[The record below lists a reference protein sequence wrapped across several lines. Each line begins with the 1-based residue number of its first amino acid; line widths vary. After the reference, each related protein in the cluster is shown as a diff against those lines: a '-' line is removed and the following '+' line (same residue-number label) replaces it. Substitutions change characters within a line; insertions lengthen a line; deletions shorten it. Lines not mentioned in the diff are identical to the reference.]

1 MKKRYTT
8 LCMMMAVILTV
19 CKAEPKY
26 VTETVMNKFVVS
38 YPGNWNVSDKE
49 GNIRIYSG
57 HLTPEDIYFNCY
69 DSGFKFEELLEACFC
84 CIKN

>member
-1 MKKRYTT
+1 MKKRYMT
-8 LCMMMAVILTV
+8 LCMMMAVILTA

-57 HLTPEDIYFNCY
+57 HLRSVY
-69 DSGFKFEELLEACFC
+69 KELHADHETGAADN
-84 CIKN
+84 K

>member
-57 HLTPEDIYFNCY
+57 HLTTEDIYFYCY
-69 DSGFKFEELLEACFC
+69 DSGFKFEELLEACFR